1 MLEYLHTKRLWLVRV
16 KFLENGLYLLCNV
29 LTELSPEK
37 AQSTKTLEISRVF
50 AIFTVN
56 FVAKTQGTKLAVFL
70 IPPDSNRRKL

>member
-1 MLEYLHTKRLWLVRV
+1 MRLLTAVSQVRV
-16 KFLENGLYLLCNV
+16 LFGAP
-29 LTELSPEK
+29 ELSPEK

-56 FVAKTQGTKLAVFL
+56 FVAKTQGTKLAAFL

>member
-1 MLEYLHTKRLWLVRV
+1 MVVTSLTRNQVVHPGTWVRIPPSP
-16 KFLENGLYLLCNV
+16 L
-29 LTELSPEK
+29 ELSPEK